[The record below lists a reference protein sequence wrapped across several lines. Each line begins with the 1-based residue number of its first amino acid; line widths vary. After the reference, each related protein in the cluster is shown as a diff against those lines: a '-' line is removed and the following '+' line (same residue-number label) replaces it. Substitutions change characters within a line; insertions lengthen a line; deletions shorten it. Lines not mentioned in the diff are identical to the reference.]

1 MTAERW
7 RTILLRRG
15 EDLTGPTGPI
25 RALSAW
31 VDPTAPG
38 SLAAAAT
45 APGDLS
51 AGDAVEWQ
59 GQSFVAGEPRVG
71 QGIQV
76 CLLSPS
82 A

>member
-1 MTAERW
+1 MTADRW
-7 RTILLRRG
+7 RAILLRRG
-15 EDLTGPTGPI
+15 EDLTGPTGPV
-25 RALSAW
+25 RALAAW
-31 VDPTAPG
+31 VDPGVPG

-51 AGDAVEWQ
+51 AGDAVTWQ
-59 GQSFVAGEPRVG
+59 GQSFVAGEPSVG

-76 CLLSPS
+76 CLLSPT